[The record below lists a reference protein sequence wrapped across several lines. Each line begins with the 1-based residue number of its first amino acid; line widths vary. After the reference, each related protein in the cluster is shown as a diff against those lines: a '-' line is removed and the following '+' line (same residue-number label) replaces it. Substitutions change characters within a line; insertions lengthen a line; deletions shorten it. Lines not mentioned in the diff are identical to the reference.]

1 MIFIIQAGSGS
12 GILKIGSGIR
22 CKTVWIR
29 NTGILRPTG
38 AAGLHKFIEQGAYF
52 LFGYLVG
59 WGKNMMIG

>member
-29 NTGILRPTG
+29 NTGILRPTR
-38 AAGLHKFIEQGAYF
+38 AAGLHKFMEQGRVHIFNLGIWLA
-52 LFGYLVG
+52 GE
-59 WGKNMMIG
+59 KI